1 MQETGVGTDGR
12 GALVGRVNHIGLSV
26 RDLDRSIAFYR
37 DVLGLEL
44 ISSHEIFVSEREVLR
59 RRDLLEA
66 VVGMTGVAGWVAQLR
81 ADDTIL
87 ELWCYSAPRGRDL
100 EPNHVPADIGIA
112 HLGLQVRDVEAAW
125 QRVTAAGFVSTTRP
139 VDLEIHKTF
148 YMRGPDGEI
157 LEILEDRSRP
167 LVGAG

>member
-1 MQETGVGTDGR
+1 MIGR
-12 GALVGRVNHIGLSV
+12 INHVGLSV

-44 ISSHEIFVSEREVLR
+44 VSSHEIFVSEREVLR

-66 VVGMTGVAGWVAQLR
+66 VVGMSDVSGWVAQVR
-81 ADDTIL
+81 AGDTII
-87 ELWCYSAPRGRDL
+87 ELWCYSTPKGRDL
-100 EPNHVPADIGIA
+100 PADHVPADIGIA
-112 HLGLQVRDVEAAW
+112 HLGLQVPDADAAW
-125 QRVTAAGFVSTTRP
+125 ERVTAAGFASTTRP

-157 LEILEDRSRP
+157 LEILEDRHRP
-167 LVGAG
+167 LVASV